1 MNEDVGMDKL
11 LTLYSAISN
20 ICQDFSRMTDGY
32 SLATGDKQFE
42 RIPED
47 IRNMIKERQEFFS
60 YKDRVRNIIKAKI
73 RKEMS
78 EL

>member
-32 SLATGDKQFE
+32 SLATGDKRFE

>member
-1 MNEDVGMDKL
+1 MNEDIGLDKL
-11 LTLYSAISN
+11 LTLYGAISN

-60 YKDRVRNIIKAKI
+60 YKDRVRNIIKTKI

>member
-1 MNEDVGMDKL
+1 MKEDIGLDKV